1 MSNYDNY
8 EEAKERIE
16 VYFKEYMSDISND
29 GQLNDYVKE
38 TLPSIV
44 ELLMPY
50 ALENNYWWEEKSVK
64 MAYYQMRLNDFVVDY
79 NDFTRY
85 YEKLMGKKYDPIDFS
100 TSVKRKEMFEEA
112 TVKYNKLNNKR
123 AR

>member
-16 VYFKEYMSDISND
+16 VYFKEYMSDISNNV
-29 GQLNDYVKE
+29 QLNDYIDE

-79 NDFTRY
+79 NDFTHY

-100 TSVKRKEMFEEA
+100 TSKKRQEMYEESNK
-112 TVKYNKLNNKR
+112 KYNKLNNKR

>member
-1 MSNYDNY
+1 MSNYNNY

-16 VYFKEYMSDISND
+16 SYFKEYIRDLDIKDSLI
-29 GQLNDYVKE
+29 GYTEE
-38 TLPSIV
+38 TIPYIID
-44 ELLMPY
+44 LLMPF

-64 MAYYQMRLNDFVVDY
+64 MAYYQMRLSDFVVDY
-79 NDFTRY
+79 NDFIKY

-100 TSVKRKEMFEEA
+100 SSRKRREMYEEA
-112 TVKYNKLNNKR
+112 NEKYKKYNNKK

>member
-1 MSNYDNY
+1 MGNYDSY

-16 VYFKEYMSDISND
+16 SYFREFVNDIGASVKLNEYTE
-29 GQLNDYVKE
+29 E
-38 TLPSIV
+38 TLPHIV